1 MANDLTSTNKLVVK
15 LVMLKGEKG
24 DNGYDDTEIRGLINA
39 ETVARERED
48 GRLEDAIAEVVTPS
62 ASGIVYLNSISGLTA
77 TNAQDAI
84 DEIAPVVDEMAT
96 LSDTVTTLS
105 GDVTTLQGQIASTV
119 EQVTMLAS
127 GWANSEYTITN
138 ALITATSVQEILVS
152 ENITDTQLKA
162 YQKANIV
169 CIGQITGIITV
180 KAFGTVPTVD
190 IPIQVIYRGVK

>member
-1 MANDLTSTNKLVVK
+1 MSNDLTSTNKLVVK

-24 DNGYDDTEIRGLINA
+24 DDGYDDTEIRGLINA

-48 GRLEDAIAEVVTPS
+48 ARLEDAIAEVVTPS

-84 DEIAPVVDEMAT
+84 DEIAPVVDDVAT
-96 LSDTVTTLS
+96 LSGTVTTLS

-138 ALITATSVQEILVS
+138 ALITATSNQEIIVS

-169 CIGQITGIITV
+169 CIGQTTGIITV